1 MDCCIQNIFECGEKY
16 SKEYVT
22 MDCNSPQIYDKYPD
36 EEYELCK
43 QVLEDGDES
52 FFGQIQKAIDFTK
65 ERFIVLTLSLE
76 EQNPY
81 VDFLG
86 VEKYLFPKDKLDT
99 DVVPLMDMNGLCLE
113 KKSEEL
119 KGKRNLGS
127 MDEYTDLFVT
137 LASCNVLWQNKLQ
150 IKIRSARFIT
160 SKKILVRSMPIPHVL
175 LKIKGWKGMIGH
187 PIDRGT
193 YAKLKPNADLLDHCG
208 FSTTLDIADLSL
220 FHGED
225 SN

>member
-86 VEKYLFPKDKLDT
+86 VEKYLFP
-99 DVVPLMDMNGLCLE
+99 NN
-113 KKSEEL
+113 
-119 KGKRNLGS
+119 NLI
-127 MDEYTDLFVT
+127 LI
-137 LASCNVLWQNKLQ
+137 LA
-150 IKIRSARFIT
+150 
-160 SKKILVRSMPIPHVL
+160 H
-175 LKIKGWKGMIGH
+175 
-187 PIDRGT
+187 
-193 YAKLKPNADLLDHCG
+193 
-208 FSTTLDIADLSL
+208 
-220 FHGED
+220 
-225 SN
+225 